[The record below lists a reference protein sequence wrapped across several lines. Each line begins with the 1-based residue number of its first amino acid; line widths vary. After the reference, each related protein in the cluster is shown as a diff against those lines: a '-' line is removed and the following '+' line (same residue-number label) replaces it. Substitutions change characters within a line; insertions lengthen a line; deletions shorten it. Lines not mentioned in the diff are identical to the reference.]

1 MLFISENLK
10 SLRKEKNL
18 TQEEVA
24 DMIGVT
30 AQSVSKWE
38 RGDTFPD
45 ITLLPALANLYKT
58 SVDAIIGMD
67 KINDIQTRAKIF
79 GEGHKYIRTG
89 DINAAI
95 EVYSEALKIFPN
107 DKGLMSDLA
116 MALALD
122 HSQEK
127 LSQAI
132 VLCERILS
140 DNQGEKVHHTT
151 RAALCFIYLKAGDK
165 EKAVATAQ
173 ELPHIRESRETVLAQ
188 FEQDPTVDEINANLK
203 FIAIG
208 ENDEQDVITVDFGV
222 NMVSICTD
230 YELREKIIA
239 LRKEEE
245 ALHNNN
251 NHRKLPAIRLRDNC
265 SLLPNQ
271 VRVRHYADYL
281 LDREFLDY
289 KDAGNEVMEMLRN
302 IMRCDQTHKSSIGL

>member
-1 MLFISENLK
+1 
-10 SLRKEKNL
+10 
-18 TQEEVA
+18 
-24 DMIGVT
+24 
-30 AQSVSKWE
+30 
-38 RGDTFPD
+38 
-45 ITLLPALANLYKT
+45 
-58 SVDAIIGMD
+58 MD
-67 KINDIQTRAKIF
+67 KINDMQTRAKIF
-79 GEGHKYIRTG
+79 AEGHKYIRTG

-95 EVYSEALKIFPN
+95 GVYSEALKIFPN

-151 RAALCFIYLKAGDK
+151 RAALCFIYLKAGKK

-188 FEQDPTVDEINANLK
+188 FEQDPTTDEINAYLK

-222 NMVSICTD
+222 NMVSVCTD
-230 YELREKIIA
+230 YDLREKIIA

-245 ALHNNN
+245 PLHNND
-251 NHRKLPAIRLRDNC
+251 NHRKLPTIRLRDNG
-265 SLLPNQ
+265 SLSPNQ

-281 LDREFLDY
+281 LDQEFIDY
-289 KDAGNEVMEMLRN
+289 KDAGNE
-302 IMRCDQTHKSSIGL
+302 IMRILQNIVRLD